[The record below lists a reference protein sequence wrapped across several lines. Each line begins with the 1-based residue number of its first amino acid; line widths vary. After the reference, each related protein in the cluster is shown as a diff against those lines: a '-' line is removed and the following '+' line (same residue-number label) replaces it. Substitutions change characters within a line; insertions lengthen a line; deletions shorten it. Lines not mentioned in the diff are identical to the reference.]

1 MKTNLLLT
9 IGGILLGAA
18 IGIAVMSGFR
28 PAPTKQPDQKHEVLM
43 SEMTTQLKDK
53 KGDDFDSTF
62 LMHMIE
68 HHQAAVD
75 MSLLA
80 EQNAKHPEL
89 KQLTRDIITAQQKEI
104 EQMKQ
109 WQQNW
114 GYSHDPSMH
123 H

>member
-1 MKTNLLLT
+1 MKTNLLLA

-18 IGIAVMSGFR
+18 IGIAVMSNFR
-28 PAPTKQPDQKHEVLM
+28 PTETRKPDQKHEVLM

-62 LMHMIE
+62 LTHMIE

-89 KQLTRDIITAQQKEI
+89 KKLTQDIITAQKKEI

-109 WQQNW
+109 WQMDW
-114 GYSHDPSMH
+114 SYPHDMSMH